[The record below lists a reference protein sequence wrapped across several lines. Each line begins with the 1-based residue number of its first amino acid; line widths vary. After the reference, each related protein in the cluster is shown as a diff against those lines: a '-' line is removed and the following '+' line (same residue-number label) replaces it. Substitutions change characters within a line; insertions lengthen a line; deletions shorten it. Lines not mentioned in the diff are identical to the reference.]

1 MDFYKIPIGFGM
13 ALAVNEPAMN
23 AYAAMNEAQKQ
34 EIIDKAHNVRSK
46 KEMHDLVASLAN
58 GRNTVQ

>member
-23 AYAAMNEAQKQ
+23 AYSAMTEDQKQ
-34 EIIDKAHNVRSK
+34 AIVNKAHNVRSE
-46 KEMHDLVASLAN
+46 KEMHDLVASLA
-58 GRNTVQ
+58 GGTIQ